1 MPKKA
6 GEKMSKSNY
15 IVRGGADFS
24 KIKQEIEK
32 TRKDL
37 KGFKNQIE
45 GFKTFVGAGLKLAGI
60 SLGTAALV
68 KFGQQAIKVASD
80 IEEIQ
85 NVTDTVF
92 KEMTKDI
99 NEFSKGLIQS
109 HGLGELSAKKYASY
123 MGAMLKSSG
132 VHGDAV
138 RSMSKDLTLLTAD
151 MASFYNLDT
160 EEMFQK
166 IMSGMSGQTMP
177 LKKLG
182 INLNIAN
189 LEAFALSQGI
199 QKTWKEMTQAEQVM
213 LRYNYLMNV
222 TGDAQGDFARN
233 SWNWAHSIKILS
245 EEWKEFM
252 GLLGTALKE
261 ILLPTVQFLID
272 VVRGLN
278 KIARAIGSIYT
289 MITGNEVAVRSN
301 IGLADSAFDAAEG
314 EEELAD
320 GIGKAT
326 KAAKKALAPFD
337 ELNILN
343 SKLASGAGGAGGGLV
358 GGFPEAGS
366 SRIDTSIVTTSREK
380 IDWNLKP
387 PFIPPPVF
395 PDIPTPVYEPAWNL
409 DPPFIV
415 APVFGEIPEPVYR
428 PKWGLDV
435 PPMPAPAFPPIPVP
449 VYHPDWNLQ
458 PPLVPK
464 PIFPPIPSPAYEPVW
479 NLQPPLI
486 PVPVFPAINYAAYSA
501 SLEAIGKA
509 AGKIKEGL
517 STAWGTIETN
527 YKKHKE
533 NVGTVAAGLAT
544 VLVANINRG
553 LSTVGKNTNAV
564 ITTVQNNM
572 QTWGRN
578 IGSVAAETAKNFAGN
593 IAEGYRVTS
602 QNFVSFANSV
612 GQGMKSWGSGVLSIA
627 AETARGFVS
636 NMVSGFSRVWNN
648 FKSLMSSMG
657 ERVSGWF
664 SENKSVVVK
673 TAIVAGVVVGAGA
686 LALAAPAAI
695 PYIAGALGG
704 LASVPA
710 LAKGGVINQPTLA
723 MIGESGREAV
733 MPLENN
739 TGWINELA
747 NQLAGALGGR
757 DGDLTVVVKLGEDTI
772 TEKVVSNINRQ
783 SRISGRTVITV

>member
-278 KIARAIGSIYT
+278 KIARAIGAIYT

-337 ELNILN
+337 EINQIQEDMGGIGSTLGGLLSGANFGDLNTSISTTQVDSGIGN
-343 SKLASGAGGAGGGLV
+343 SKKKWE
-358 GGFPEAGS
+358 GFFVWIG
-366 SRIDTSIVTTSREK
+366 
-380 IDWNLKP
+380 DWWNNIKQTLT
-387 PFIPPPVF
+387 IPIMVPIPIIAPL
-395 PDIPTPVYEPAWNL
+395 PDPVYKPS
-409 DPPFIV
+409 
-415 APVFGEIPEPVYR
+415 
-428 PKWGLDV
+428 WGL
-435 PPMPAPAFPPIPVP
+435 I
-449 VYHPDWNLQ
+449 
-458 PPLVPK
+458 
-464 PIFPPIPSPAYEPVW
+464 
-479 NLQPPLI
+479 PPLI
-486 PVPVFPAINYAAYSA
+486 PVPVFRPIPNPVYKPNWGLELPPIPQVVFKPIEYGAYNL
-501 SLEAIGKA
+501 SLES
-509 AGKIKEGL
+509 IKLKTSEGL
-517 STAWGTIETN
+517 EWVQSKYNEFTTQLNMGLSAAWDTVESN
-527 YKKHKE
+527 YDKHKE
-533 NVGTVAAGLAT
+533 NMGVIATAVST
-544 VLVANINRG
+544 VLVANINQG
-553 LSTVGKNTNAV
+553 LSKLGLNTNNT
-564 ITTVQNNM
+564 ITVNQNNW
-572 QTWGRN
+572 QTWGKN
-578 IGSVAAETAKNFAGN
+578 LGSIAIETAKSFSANMASGFRTTASN
-593 IAEGYRVTS
+593 TIT
-602 QNFVSFANSV
+602 FANNQL
-612 GQGMKSWGSGVLSIA
+612 GNLKSWGSGVLEVA
-627 AETARGFVS
+627 AETSRGFVD
-636 NMVSGFSRVWNN
+636 NMVSGFITVWNN
-648 FKSLMSSMG
+648 FKSLMSAMG
-657 ERVSGWF
+657 EKISGFF
-664 SENKSVVVK
+664 SANKEVIVK

-686 LALAAPAAI
+686 LALAVPAAI
-695 PYIAGALGG
+695 PYVAGALGG
-704 LASVPA
+704 LASLPA
-710 LAKGGVINQPTLA
+710 LDTGCITGINDPFLAVVGDNKTQREVIAPLDDLKGMLV
-723 MIGESGREAV
+723 EAV
-733 MPLENN
+733 GSAMMASNQFNMHGVDNPIILQVDGTTFARIIGPYTDKENQRVGN
-739 TGWINELA
+739 N
-747 NQLAGALGGR
+747 
-757 DGDLTVVVKLGEDTI
+757 
-772 TEKVVSNINRQ
+772 
-783 SRISGRTVITV
+783 VIIQPV

>member
-1 MPKKA
+1 MP
-6 GEKMSKSNY
+6 
-15 IVRGGADFS
+15 DFS
-24 KIKQEIEK
+24 GIKKEIEK
-32 TRKDL
+32 TQNQL
-37 KGFKNQIE
+37 KKFKLGLN
-45 GFKTFVGAGLKLAGI
+45 AGLKTIGAMTGI
-60 SLGTAALV
+60 ALGTKALYDFGKAAL
-68 KFGQQAIKVASD
+68 KTASD
-80 IEEIQ
+80 LEEIQ
-85 NVTDTVF
+85 NVVDVTF
-92 KEMTKDI
+92 GSMAGDI
-99 NEFSKGLIQS
+99 NDFSKGLIQS
-109 HGLGELSAKKYASY
+109 HGLGELSAKKYSSY

-132 VHGDAV
+132 IHGDVV

-166 IMSGMSGQTMP
+166 IMSGMSGMTMP

-182 INLNIAN
+182 INMNIAN

-199 QKTWKEMTQAEQVM
+199 QKSWKEMNQAEQVM
-213 LRYNYLMNV
+213 LRYNYLMAV
-222 TGDAQGDFARN
+222 TSDSQGDFARN
-233 SWNWAHSIKILS
+233 ADNWAHSIKILS

-252 GLLGTALKE
+252 GLVGNALRE
-261 ILLPTVQFLID
+261 ILLPTVHFLIE
-272 VVRGLN
+272 VVSWLN
-278 KIARAIGSIYT
+278 KAARAIGAIYT
-289 MITGNEVAVRSN
+289 MITGKEVVVKSN
-301 IGLADSAFDAAEG
+301 TGIADSAFDAAEG

-380 IDWNLKP
+380 IDWNLRP

-395 PDIPTPVYEPAWNL
+395 PDIPTPVYEPVWNL

-517 STAWGTIETN
+517 STAWGT
-527 YKKHKE
+527 
-533 NVGTVAAGLAT
+533 
-544 VLVANINRG
+544 LVANINRG